1 MRGPQHRQSAT
12 RRSGPGAAVRSVAVS
27 ALLLGVAGGTLT
39 ACGASAGRIDGV
51 RDAARAFQKA
61 VTVGDYEAACG
72 LLAPRTREQLVEDE
86 KQRCSQALRGQQLP
100 AGAPR
105 GAVEVYGRQAAVRA
119 GVPGEGTLF
128 LSQFTGGWKVVAAGC
143 TPQGDRPYRCVVKG
157 G

>member
-1 MRGPQHRQSAT
+1 MPQRP
-12 RRSGPGAAVRSVAVS
+12 GPGAAVRGVAVS
-27 ALLLGVAGGTLT
+27 ALLFGVAGALT
-39 ACGASAGRIDGV
+39 ACGASAGRIDGA
-51 RDAARAFQKA
+51 RDAARAFQEA
-61 VTVGDYEAACG
+61 VAVGDYEAACG
-72 LLAPRTREQLVEDE
+72 LLAPRTREQLLEDE
-86 KQRCSQALRGQQLP
+86 KQRCSQALQGRQLP

-119 GVPGEGTLF
+119 GVSGGETLF